1 MLFRSAKGL
10 ALRHAFQGRS
20 AADAETAGQAF
31 AQELLA
37 KRILPDAGAMLA
49 AHLYI
54 GALGQILGVDA
65 VLCPD
70 LESSE
75 EGIYTGRLNGPNV
88 RGPEKTRVLRDWLL
102 IPHDRTGRPP
112 RVRR

>member
-1 MLFRSAKGL
+1 M
-10 ALRHAFQGRS
+10 
-20 AADAETAGQAF
+20 
-31 AQELLA
+31 
-37 KRILPDAGAMLA
+37 
-49 AHLYI
+49 YI

-65 VLCPD
+65 VLCTD

-102 IPHDRTGRPP
+102 ISDVTIEQVVLHAYGDSAGDDELLRAAGRNGHDRRRPGSFE
-112 RVRR
+112 RGIL